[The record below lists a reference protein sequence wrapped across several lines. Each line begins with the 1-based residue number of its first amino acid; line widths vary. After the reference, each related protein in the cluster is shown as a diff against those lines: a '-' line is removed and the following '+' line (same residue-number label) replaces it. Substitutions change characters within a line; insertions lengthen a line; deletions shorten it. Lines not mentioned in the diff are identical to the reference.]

1 MWNRNDEYDWYH
13 GQRNYIPLSS
23 TRGNWMNILIG
34 ERNVD
39 GDSSIASSSKPRR
52 TTIRGNSRSRK
63 TCVTTTLVGIAFVLL
78 LLGASCVP
86 LILYFVEK
94 DQYKYYKADGSI
106 TFEGTYDDSLGN
118 LSTQTSIDFQQDF
131 CQVMEQTQ
139 ANKFKESYSGCL
151 VTKIKNGSII
161 VEFTMYYY
169 AKVTVEPDEVKEEII
184 VNLKTNLTETFSSK
198 FSITVDVNS
207 LTVSL
212 LQTGENDFQSGKSD
226 SRFQTSLLSSTTKG
240 TTSTILPTISS
251 NTENS
256 TSTET
261 TRVFPKSTTTATPTT
276 TTIAPLETTTI
287 YAPTTTTA
295 AKTTT
300 SNSRASTTAASSK
313 TTTTDKP
320 TTVPPK
326 TTIIDTS
333 SSTTTAETT
342 TTDTVP
348 TTTTVPS
355 QTTITD
361 TPALTTTVPSETTT
375 TDKLT
380 TTTTALP
387 ESTTTDKPTTTTTAP
402 PETTTTDKPT
412 ITITAHP
419 ETTTTDTPTTT
430 TTVPSQTTITDTQAS
445 TTTALP
451 ETTTI
456 DKSTTTTTAPLET
469 TTTETQTT
477 TTTSETTTT
486 SPPISREAISDITIS
501 HSSITTTFI
510 TVSHLENDTTTAG
523 ITAATTMPVEP
534 FAVVDMMNSVGEIGK
549 QAYIPCTINITSG
562 DWARIYIYQTHNDNI
577 DPKIAT
583 ITKNGTITIFTSD
596 PVLVP
601 TFNISGSQIEA
612 VVTFNFSNY
621 DFLNCS
627 VRIYKFICSL
637 EMTTGSTFNA
647 SAEFN
652 LIAPLFQ
659 PTVILHG
666 TRYMVNQTAN
676 VSLAAI
682 NATCNTSRDRYS
694 DTASLIGMRIQN
706 ASGADITSFVDVTPY
721 NISTDTCGELVFIQW
736 SDVFLYRSD
745 LNGSNLTCF
754 VETASKS
761 VMSESITLTFLE
773 QQNPTLI
780 STANPAVTNS
790 INADTTL
797 TTPVDISSE
806 SSPGTTTKN
815 PPIIASTEMS
825 TTTTTTT
832 QVLSPP
838 YAVVV
843 MKNSIGEIGKQAYIP
858 CTINITSGD
867 WAIIYIYQSHN
878 DNIDP
883 KIATISNNGT
893 KLDFTSDP
901 LLMTTFNI
909 SGSQIE
915 AVVTFNFSN
924 YDFSNCSV
932 RLYRFTCSVEMT
944 TGSTFNASAE
954 LNLIAPLIQPTVTL
968 HRTQYMF
975 NKTANVSLAGI
986 NATCNATQDRSSDY
1000 SFTIAMRIQNVSGDD
1015 IDSLAEVNSYN
1026 VSTNTCGE
1034 LVFINWSDVFIYRA
1048 DLNGSSLTCYIKSN
1062 DRTVTSENITLTFVE
1077 QQMPP

>member
-256 TSTET
+256 TST
-261 TRVFPKSTTTATPTT
+261 
-276 TTIAPLETTTI
+276 
-287 YAPTTTTA
+287 
-295 AKTTT
+295 
-300 SNSRASTTAASSK
+300 
-313 TTTTDKP
+313 
-320 TTVPPK
+320 
-326 TTIIDTS
+326 
-333 SSTTTAETT
+333 
-342 TTDTVP
+342 
-348 TTTTVPS
+348 
-355 QTTITD
+355 
-361 TPALTTTVPSETTT
+361 
-375 TDKLT
+375 
-380 TTTTALP
+380 
-387 ESTTTDKPTTTTTAP
+387 
-402 PETTTTDKPT
+402 
-412 ITITAHP
+412 
-419 ETTTTDTPTTT
+419 
-430 TTVPSQTTITDTQAS
+430 
-445 TTTALP
+445 
-451 ETTTI
+451 
-456 DKSTTTTTAPLET
+456 
-469 TTTETQTT
+469 
-477 TTTSETTTT
+477 
-486 SPPISREAISDITIS
+486 
-501 HSSITTTFI
+501 
-510 TVSHLENDTTTAG
+510 ENDTTTAG